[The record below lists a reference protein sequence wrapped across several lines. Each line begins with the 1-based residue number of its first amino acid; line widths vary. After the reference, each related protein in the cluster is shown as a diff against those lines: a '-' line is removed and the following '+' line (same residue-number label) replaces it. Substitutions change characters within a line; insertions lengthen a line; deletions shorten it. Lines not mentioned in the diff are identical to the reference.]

1 MVGWGVG
8 TQAKIPLSTKIQDVV
23 FRVHQMPWL
32 VPFKHEDCLKLYWIL
47 CKFGVRIKT
56 LESGFGISNPDPF
69 ALFLVQFA
77 DPDHV
82 QITSGSGIIRISCF
96 DEFLTGLDP
105 KIRIRAR
112 VSFGQLLTTVF
123 DKIKQFRAIFHVNLD
138 VQDFLNFQ
146 MVPYAVKKMR
156 CRSRPEGPDPH
167 IRLRPGT
174 VRICDSGTAL
184 NYGSG
189 I

>member
-8 TQAKIPLSTKIQDVV
+8 THAKIPLSTKIQDVV
-23 FRVHQMPWL
+23 FRVHQMPWI
-32 VPFKHEDCLKLYWIL
+32 VPFKREDCLKLYWIL

-56 LESGFGISNPDPF
+56 LESGFGNSNPDPF

-105 KIRIRAR
+105 KIWILAR
-112 VSFGQLLTTVF
+112 VSFGQL
-123 DKIKQFRAIFHVNLD
+123 
-138 VQDFLNFQ
+138 
-146 MVPYAVKKMR
+146 
-156 CRSRPEGPDPH
+156 
-167 IRLRPGT
+167 
-174 VRICDSGTAL
+174 
-184 NYGSG
+184 
-189 I
+189 